1 MTEGQ
6 SKVKSLSVALKEIFL
21 NDYHKDNHAKFVAFS
36 GYSMPI
42 NYDLG
47 IIKEH
52 LHVRSSAGIFDVS
65 HMGQILILSTII
77 NIYKLEKFIP
87 LDLKSLKI
95 NKSYYS
101 FILNTQGGVIDDI
114 ILSKIY
120 YEDKEYFFIVYNAGR
135 KKEDD
140 EIFKNNISEYFFFK
154 R

>member
-21 NDYHKDNHAKFVAFS
+21 NDYHKDNHAKFIPFS

-65 HMGQILILSTII
+65 HMGQILVLSNVSNII
-77 NIYKLEKFIP
+77 KLEKFVP
-87 LDLKSLKI
+87 LILKNLKI

-114 ILSKIY
+114 ILSKIL
-120 YEDKEYFFIVYNAGR
+120 KSLKPSFL
-135 KKEDD
+135 
-140 EIFKNNISEYFFFK
+140 
-154 R
+154 